1 MSWPACFATASGPT
15 GFGPMLFPG
24 RVREAALV
32 SRELGFEGI
41 EISMRSPAELRRREL
56 EDLLRDAG
64 LRLAALSSG
73 RAFLEDGLS
82 LTDPDHAGRARAVE
96 RIVELAEHAA
106 ALDAPLIVGLVRGK
120 APADGDLDAAVGR
133 FVESMQEC
141 VDRTAAAG
149 GRFVVEAI
157 NRYETPLLNT
167 AAETVAAV
175 ERIGRPSVGVLL
187 DVFHMNIEEV
197 SIGAAIRATGEHL
210 GHFHIVDSNR
220 RAAGAG
226 HVDFAEVAAALNDIH
241 YEGWLSAEILP
252 LPDDRAAAEQ
262 ARRFAATI
270 DKTPFSGFD

>member
-24 RVREAALV
+24 RV
-32 SRELGFEGI
+32 
-41 EISMRSPAELRRREL
+41 
-56 EDLLRDAG
+56 RDAG

-82 LTDPDHAGRARAVE
+82 LTDPDQAGRARAVE

-149 GRFVVEAI
+149 GDCLGGSVEQ
-157 NRYETPLLNT
+157 
-167 AAETVAAV
+167 
-175 ERIGRPSVGVLL
+175 
-187 DVFHMNIEEV
+187 
-197 SIGAAIRATGEHL
+197 
-210 GHFHIVDSNR
+210 R
-220 RAAGAG
+220 RL
-226 HVDFAEVAAALNDIH
+226 V
-241 YEGWLSAEILP
+241 
-252 LPDDRAAAEQ
+252 
-262 ARRFAATI
+262 
-270 DKTPFSGFD
+270 

>member
-1 MSWPACFATASGPT
+1 MTWKACVTTASGPT

-32 SRELGFEGI
+32 SRELGFEGL
-41 EISMRSPAELRRREL
+41 EIAMRAPEEL
-56 EDLLRDAG
+56 ERRGLEALLSETG
-64 LRLAALSSG
+64 LQLAALGSG
-73 RAFLEDGLS
+73 RAFFEDGLS
-82 LTDPDHAGRARAVE
+82 LTDPDEGGRSRAVD
-96 RIVELAEHAA
+96 RIVELAEYAA
-106 ALDAPLIVGLVRGK
+106 AFEVRLIVGLVRGK
-120 APADGDLDAAVGR
+120 APADGDLDAALGR
-133 FVESMQEC
+133 FIESMREC

-175 ERIGRPSVGVLL
+175 ERIGRPGVAVLL

-197 SIGAAIRATGEHL
+197 SIGAAIRATGAHL

-220 RAAGAG
+220 RAAGMG
-226 HVDFAEVAAALNDIH
+226 HVDFAEVAAALGDIH
-241 YEGWLSAEILP
+241 YAGWLSAEILP

-270 DKTPFSGFD
+270 NDTPVSRFD

>member
-82 LTDPDHAGRARAVE
+82 LTDPDQAGRARAVE

-120 APADGDLDAAVGR
+120 APADDKVQVAVGR
-133 FVESMQEC
+133 FVESMHC
-141 VDRTAAAG
+141 
-149 GRFVVEAI
+149 
-157 NRYETPLLNT
+157 LLYT
-167 AAETVAAV
+167 S
-175 ERIGRPSVGVLL
+175 PSP
-187 DVFHMNIEEV
+187 
-197 SIGAAIRATGEHL
+197 R
-210 GHFHIVDSNR
+210 
-220 RAAGAG
+220 
-226 HVDFAEVAAALNDIH
+226 
-241 YEGWLSAEILP
+241 
-252 LPDDRAAAEQ
+252 
-262 ARRFAATI
+262 
-270 DKTPFSGFD
+270 